1 MSIRILTN
9 QIVYIIKY
17 LIVIVFI
24 NQDTLSII
32 QILISI
38 MKQNLIYLILV
49 LINSLKNQIVYMF
62 DLLNIQDI
70 IQLINLLHPLFSFR
84 YINLKFIKS
93 FHSFK

>member
-1 MSIRILTN
+1 MSIKILTN

-32 QILISI
+32 QNLISI

-49 LINSLKNQIVYMF
+49 LINSLKNQIVHMF
-62 DLLNIQDI
+62 DLLNIQYI
-70 IQLINLLHPLFSFR
+70 IQLLILLHPSFLIQ

-93 FHSFK
+93 VY

>member
-1 MSIRILTN
+1 VSIRILIN

-49 LINSLKNQIVYMF
+49 LINSLKNQIVHMF
-62 DLLNIQDI
+62 DLLNIQYI
-70 IQLINLLHPLFSFR
+70 IQLLILLHPSLLIQ

-93 FHSFK
+93 VY